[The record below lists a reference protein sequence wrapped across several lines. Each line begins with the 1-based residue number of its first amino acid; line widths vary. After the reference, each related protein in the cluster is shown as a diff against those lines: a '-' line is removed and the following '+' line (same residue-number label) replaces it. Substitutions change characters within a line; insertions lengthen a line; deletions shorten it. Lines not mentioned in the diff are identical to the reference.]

1 MLGQD
6 KFTKN
11 ILPIVDKLF
20 RFAFNITGNKEDAE
34 DVVQDVLFN
43 IWNKEEWDGIK
54 NLEAYC
60 FRSVRNV
67 ALDKLALKENQVE
80 EIPDNYEPPLRE
92 DDIQKKLE
100 DREQI
105 EQLEKWMANLPEK
118 QRAIFL
124 LREFEELSYKEI
136 ADILTISEEQ
146 VKVNLFRLRRKLKEY
161 FDKV

>member
-1 MLGQD
+1 MSGQD

-11 ILPIVDKLF
+11 ILPVVDKLF
-20 RFAFNITGNKEDAE
+20 RFAFSITKNKEDAE
-34 DVVQDVLFN
+34 DVVQDVLYN
-43 IWNKEEWDGIK
+43 IWNKKEWDKIT

-67 ALDKLALKENQVE
+67 SLDKLALNENHTE
-80 EIPDNYEPPLRE
+80 EIPDNYEIPLQE

-100 DREQI
+100 DKEQI

-118 QRAIFL
+118 QRTIFL

-136 ADILTISEEQ
+136 ADILSISEEQ
-146 VKVNLFRLRRKLKEY
+146 VKINLFRLRRKLKEY